1 MLKQTWLE
9 MVVGA
14 WLCLRNVPPDSILLS
29 FIERPVESWPQGILG
44 GGHVGNGPGPEGVA
58 LELDVSQTHQAD
70 LSIESADAAH
80 AHLRKHSILFK
91 QQTVN
96 GQ

>member
-1 MLKQTWLE
+1 ME
-9 MVVGA
+9 PGFP
-14 WLCLRNVPPDSILLS
+14 NSILLS
-29 FIERPVESWPQGILG
+29 FIERPVESWPRGILG

-80 AHLRKHSILFK
+80 AQLGKHSISFK